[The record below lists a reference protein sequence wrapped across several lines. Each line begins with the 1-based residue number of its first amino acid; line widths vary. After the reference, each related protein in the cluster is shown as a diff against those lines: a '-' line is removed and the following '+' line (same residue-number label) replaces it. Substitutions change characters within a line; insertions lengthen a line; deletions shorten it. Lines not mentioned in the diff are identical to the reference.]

1 MIRLKLNLKTEV
13 PVKHCLQFTKQLLL
27 VITPLLAS
35 SMLVTS
41 PSQAA
46 TFASS
51 EGQFE
56 FSGFSQSPSRV
67 LTNAESNTFTLGQGG
82 SAIANAQTYALFE
95 KLPAQAFNFSSS
107 VASGENK
114 GYLGEVQSQTSVVGI
129 FDVKANSDFS
139 FDFAGNLNL
148 LTSID
153 NPSLENAR
161 ASGDITFALL
171 DTANNNNILEFF
183 SLSGNLITKGDE
195 DFIGYEKSDN
205 VILKNLVPV
214 SSFDERQESVTA
226 SVEGFVKRSFAS
238 QTNLALIKVKKNKV
252 TVKTPEPSTSLA
264 FLLSS
269 GVLGLALKRK
279 RQEKTIISALAKKV

>member
-1 MIRLKLNLKTEV
+1 
-13 PVKHCLQFTKQLLL
+13 VKHCLQFTKQLLL
-27 VITPLLAS
+27 VITPLLATT
-35 SMLVTS
+35 MLATL
-41 PSQAA
+41 PSRAA

-56 FSGFSQSPSRV
+56 FSGFSQSSSRV

-82 SAIANAQTYALFE
+82 SAIANASAEAFFE

-107 VASGENK
+107 VAFGENKENK
-114 GYLGEVQSQTSVVGI
+114 GYLAEAQSQASIIGI
-129 FDVKANSDFS
+129 FDVEANSDFS

-171 DTANNNNILEFF
+171 DIANNNNILESF

-195 DFIGYEKSDN
+195 DFIGYEKTEN
-205 VILKNLVPV
+205 VTLKNLTPV
-214 SSFDERQESVTA
+214 SSFDERKEFVTA
-226 SVEGFVKRSFAS
+226 SVEGFVKRSFADK
-238 QTNLALIKVKKNKV
+238 TNLALIEIKKNKV

-264 FLLSS
+264 FLLGS
-269 GVLGLALKRK
+269 GVFGLVLKRK
-279 RQEKTIISALAKKV
+279 RQEKTVMDALGTSK